1 MPTIRSP
8 RPNRSTGVFIYV
20 AAGLVMALGSLLAA
34 QPPPRRM
41 PAAPVFNGVLFE
53 EHVRSKL
60 ADIVKGYAF
69 AVADRNGAIQARA
82 AGGWAQAPQDGNVR
96 MTPTVVSGLG
106 SVTKMM
112 SGAALLHLFERRAL
126 ANTTVA
132 AQLDTPMLAKLPE
145 KWRFQWRGRNLER
158 ITYRHLLQHKSGFRD
173 ASCEG
178 KALQPLDQL
187 AAGVKI
193 ADVGTLRCYN
203 NFNFYLLRYLIVGI
217 AYPSEA
223 AAIHNK
229 YESLSLEEYTKK
241 VNIETSLQYGR
252 FMRDEFLPRSL
263 ERFTATCR
271 PQKELAAREAAKGYA
286 TKDATSGAYVHTRAD
301 EMDDEF
307 YCASQGS
314 WYASAEG
321 LALFGRNL
329 LYTDRWV
336 SPATRAMMFNAA
348 RSDDRFPWAGTVE
361 HDEFGQEI
369 GQAIWPSHGG
379 SEGGYRAALVQL
391 PYGYV
396 GAALI
401 NSGDRS
407 SAQIAKTLVDAFYAA
422 TRGEPVRRTRHGITM
437 SEYQA
442 FVSEL
447 DEGDHSV
454 NWIDFYNAGAQ
465 VRVNVIVRPAGDRGK
480 NYVRHGLTG
489 EQYQREYD
497 THVTRGNRRLLLV
510 DSYLDRGEVR
520 YAFIMGAG
528 SDRGGA
534 PAYHGVDAAE
544 HKKLFDTYT
553 GRGFVPT
560 SVSVVSVGGERRF
573 STSWAAGRPRGLMV
587 RSTLDGREYQALADD
602 MTRQKMALTYLN
614 TYVHQNE
621 VQYSA
626 VFVGGA
632 AGREQAW
639 RHGMDAGAYDREFDT
654 LIGKGYGLKL
664 VTGAGPASGQIF
676 AAVWEK

>member
-1 MPTIRSP
+1 MPTIRSS
-8 RPNRSTGVFIYV
+8 RTNRSAGGFLFVPV
-20 AAGLVMALGSLLAA
+20 GLVMVIGSLMAA
-34 QPPPRRM
+34 GGQTAPRRM

-53 EHVRSKL
+53 EHVRGKL

-69 AVADRNGAIQARA
+69 AVADRHGAIQARA
-82 AGGWAQAPQDGNVR
+82 AGGWAQAPSDGNVR
-96 MTPTVVSGLG
+96 MSPTVVSGLG

-112 SGAALLHLFERRAL
+112 SGAALLHLFERHAL
-126 ANTTVA
+126 ANTSVE
-132 AQLDTPMLAKLPE
+132 AQLDTPMLSKLPE

-173 ASCEG
+173 ASCDG
-178 KALQPLDQL
+178 QTLQPLEQL

-203 NFNFYLLRYLIVGI
+203 NFNFYLLRYLITAI
-217 AYPSEA
+217 AYPAEA
-223 AAIHNK
+223 AAIHKK
-229 YESLSLEEYTKK
+229 YDSLSLEEYTKK

-263 ERFTATCR
+263 DRFVATCR
-271 PQKELAAREAAKGYA
+271 PQKELSPREAAKGYA
-286 TKDATSGAYVHTRAD
+286 NKDDASGAFVHSRAE

-336 SPATRAMMFNAA
+336 SPSTRAMMFTAA
-348 RSDDRFPWAGTVE
+348 RSEDRFPWAGTVE
-361 HDEFGQEI
+361 HEEFGKEM
-369 GQAIWPSHGG
+369 GQANWPSHGG

-407 SAQIAKTLVDAFYAA
+407 SAQIAKTLMDAFYAA
-422 TRGEPVRRTRHGITM
+422 TRGEPVRRTRAGMTLAD
-437 SEYQA
+437 YQA

-454 NWIDFYNAGAQ
+454 NWVDFYNAGPQ

-480 NYVRHGLTG
+480 NYVRHGLTAD
-489 EQYQREYD
+489 QYQREYE

-528 SDRGGA
+528 SGRSL

-544 HKKLFDTYT
+544 HKRLFDTYT

-560 SVSVVSVGGERRF
+560 SVTVVSVNGERRF
-573 STSWAAGRPRGLMV
+573 STSWAADRPQGLMV
-587 RSTLDGREYQALADD
+587 RSTVDGREYQALADD
-602 MTRQKMALTYLN
+602 MARQKMALVYLN

-626 VFVGGA
+626 VFVGGG
-632 AGREQAW
+632 GREQTW
-639 RHGMDAGAYDREFDT
+639 RHGMDARAYDREFET
-654 LIGKGYGLKL
+654 LIGKG
-664 VTGAGPASGQIF
+664 F
-676 AAVWEK
+676 AAVWER